1 MTEKLA
7 KKVSYAFGS
16 HTTHLLTFHIVG
28 LWKAL
33 STTILGRVVSSILIH
48 LFIAPLW
55 SDVFLEV

>member
-28 LWKAL
+28 LWKAFFNNNFG
-33 STTILGRVVSSILIH
+33 LGSVIHSYPFVS
-48 LFIAPLW
+48 
-55 SDVFLEV
+55 